1 MSDEREQEND
11 VRQFYS
17 PGASGA
23 PGPVEVEPLGRPR
36 MRENVERGRRLS
48 GSPEENEL
56 LFLEA
61 EGRRKRGGSSARM
74 SYVGDKST
82 QRLDSEKA

>member
-1 MSDEREQEND
+1 
-11 VRQFYS
+11 
-17 PGASGA
+17 
-23 PGPVEVEPLGRPR
+23 
-36 MRENVERGRRLS
+36 MRENVERSRRLS